1 MNKMRLAVFEGALTT
16 DNFSKHTGVTCEQA
30 LKETIQHI
38 REMEQTEKVLRD
50 RIKQLKWELKS

>member
-16 DNFSKHTGVTCEQA
+16 DDFSKHSGVTCEEA
-30 LKETIQHI
+30 LKEIIEHVRT
-38 REMEQTEKVLRD
+38 MEQTEKMLRD